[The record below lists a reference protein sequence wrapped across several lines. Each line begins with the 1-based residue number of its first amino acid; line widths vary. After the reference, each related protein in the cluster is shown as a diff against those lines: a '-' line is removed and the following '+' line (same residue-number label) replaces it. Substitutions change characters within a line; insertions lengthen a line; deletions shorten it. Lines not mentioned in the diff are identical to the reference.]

1 MFWLSR
7 ASHWLGGQSSCLVA
21 SCASICYGKYKN
33 VIMFSIFLVKPTLH
47 HVIQP
52 PNPFFAVLHWYILF
66 LSRWT
71 VCTRSLCKIILRNF
85 PTLYFQFF
93 YSILLLLGTSFKVE
107 FKWFAPHCILI
118 LVTFHAAFKLQLST
132 SLIFGPLISIT
143 HCTDTEKC
151 NEERRKWLHDLKL
164 FLDKRHIIWK
174 QAHQVSGM
182 GATATFCFA
191 SVIASWFQ
199 RSQLKE
205 SRMNI

>member
-1 MFWLSR
+1 MWSSR
-7 ASHWLGGQSSCLVA
+7 Q
-21 SCASICYGKYKN
+21 
-33 VIMFSIFLVKPTLH
+33 TLFCSFTLIH
-47 HVIQP
+47 
-52 PNPFFAVLHWYILF
+52 
-66 LSRWT
+66 
-71 VCTRSLCKIILRNF
+71 IILKPLNCLHTQPLQKNSKKLSHALF
-85 PTLYFQFF
+85 STF

-107 FKWFAPHCILI
+107 FKWFAPHCILF
-118 LVTFHAAFKLQLST
+118 LVTFHAAFKLQLNT

-151 NEERRKWLHDLKL
+151 DEERRKWLHDIKL

-205 SRMNI
+205 SRINI